1 MTENEAIRDLEYL
14 IEEYSAYPPETGV
27 NETIG
32 SLQYCITALK
42 EIQQYR
48 KIGSVGEIK
57 QAIGVLSLSEND
69 IIKTFHELNEYRKIG
84 TVEQVKNQKENL
96 NVAYQIISDYE
107 QYGTIEDFKKAQRY
121 MRLVN
126 AHGTIG
132 RVIDSCAEYESI
144 GTVEECREAVEK
156 QKPKKPIPIN
166 YQDYADKIDN
176 AEFFEGSYFCPNCG
190 TVLRSGSYCNRCGQ
204 KLGWNENLEGMEYE

>member
-1 MTENEAIRDLEYL
+1 MTENEAIELLRSMQNPKQDYADVVCAPAFCTGFRFVYPEPEDYA
-14 IEEYSAYPPETGV
+14 IEEA
-27 NETIG
+27 IK
-32 SLQYCITALK
+32 ALK
-42 EIQQYR
+42 EVQQ
-48 KIGSVGEIK
+48 
-57 QAIGVLSLSEND
+57 
-69 IIKTFHELNEYRKIG
+69 YRKIG

-156 QKPKKPIPIN
+156 QKPKKPHRN
-166 YQDYADKIDN
+166 YKKFSGLWCKCGWYLGQKQCLDIKY
-176 AEFFEGSYFCPNCG
+176 CPNCG
-190 TVLRSGSYCNRCGQ
+190 Q
-204 KLGWNENLEGMEYE
+204 AIDENLEGMEDE